1 MPVIA
6 IGVYMVDNEPCI
18 HI

>member
-6 IGVYMVDNEPCI
+6 IGVYMVDKEPCI